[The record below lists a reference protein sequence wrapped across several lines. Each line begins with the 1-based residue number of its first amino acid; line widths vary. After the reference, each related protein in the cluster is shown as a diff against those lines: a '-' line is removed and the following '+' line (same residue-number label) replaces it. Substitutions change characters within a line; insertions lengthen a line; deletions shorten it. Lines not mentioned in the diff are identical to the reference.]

1 MAMRWHHS
9 MSARRR
15 LVAQGVVDP
24 DRLGVFGGSYG
35 GFMTNLALSR
45 TNRFAA
51 GVSYATISGLD
62 TWSLQTDHWESVDW
76 DSGGPPWEIPDYYRS
91 HSPMTRVADIH
102 APLLILHGE
111 QDYRCAVGEADQLF
125 GALRKLKRTVELVRY
140 PGGSHAFAH
149 VGPPSHRLDF
159 LQRVVDWFHRYL

>member
-125 GALRKLKRTVELVRY
+125 GALRKL
-140 PGGSHAFAH
+140 
-149 VGPPSHRLDF
+149 
-159 LQRVVDWFHRYL
+159 